1 LINSSVELGED
12 VKGVLTTNK
21 RPLQGQSPYVFNLQ
35 VQFDRPQWKL
45 QTTLLYNVI
54 GPRITEVGTSQRP
67 DIYEQP
73 FHQLDLVS
81 SIDLFGTGILNLKLK
96 NILDLE
102 AKSTQGG
109 ELVRKEK
116 KGRALSVGYTIQ
128 Y

>member
-1 LINSSVELGED
+1 
-12 VKGVLTTNK
+12 
-21 RPLQGQSPYVFNLQ
+21 
-35 VQFDRPQWKL
+35 
-45 QTTLLYNVI
+45 VI

-81 SIDLFGTGILNLKLK
+81 SIDLFGTGILNFKLK
-96 NILDLE
+96 NLLDLE

-109 ELVRKEK
+109 ELVKKEK